1 MITYSRR
8 IASAALSLLFW
19 VAVLAPVSSL
29 AQQEETPTRDEAPAR
44 KVVNRV
50 VPSYPEM
57 ARTMNLKGS
66 VKLDAMVAPNGTVKT
81 VQVRGGH
88 PVLAQAADSAIRKWK
103 WQPATH
109 ETLESVEFKFDPH

>member
-1 MITYSRR
+1 MTYSRR

-19 VAVLAPVSSL
+19 VAVFVPVSAF
-29 AQQEETPTRDEAPAR
+29 AQQEETPAR
-44 KVVNRV
+44 KVVNRI
-50 VPSYPEM
+50 VPTYPEM
-57 ARTMNLKGS
+57 ARSMNLKGI

-109 ETLESVEFKFDPH
+109 ETLESVEFKFDPR

>member
-1 MITYSRR
+1 MTHSRR

-19 VAVLAPVSSL
+19 LGVFVPVSSF
-29 AQQEETPTRDEAPAR
+29 AQQEETPTREESPAR

-50 VPSYPEM
+50 VPTYPEM
-57 ARTMNLKGS
+57 ARSMNLKGI

-109 ETLESVEFKFDPH
+109 ETLESVEFKFDPR

>member
-1 MITYSRR
+1 MTYSRR

-19 VAVLAPVSSL
+19 VAVFVPVSAF
-29 AQQEETPTRDEAPAR
+29 AQQEETPTR
-44 KVVNRV
+44 KVVNRI
-50 VPSYPEM
+50 VPTYPEM
-57 ARTMNLKGS
+57 ARSMNLKGI

-109 ETLESVEFKFDPH
+109 ETLESVEFKFDPR